1 MSNKIFVLGWKSK
14 RIESN
19 KRKKEKEKNLI
30 SKKIKKEKGQRHDT
44 WSLSRMQSLPIW
56 QNNFL
61 LTTLIIR

>member
-30 SKKIKKEKGQRHDT
+30 SKKKKEKGQRHDI